1 MIQGDPQAEKTPRF
15 NFDIEAALKSIDTPE
30 TPLDVLFSNALR
42 LATENI
48 KKRTLFN
55 LDNKKVILK
64 GVRVYVCKN
73 LLNYQSDLYQIVDNL
88 GGDFSWFYS
97 QAPTNIDYS
106 SRLVVESVAKR
117 NREQIRKKL
126 V

>member
-15 NFDIEAALKSIDTPE
+15 NFDIEAAFKSIDTPE

-42 LATENI
+42 LVTENI

-55 LDNKKVILK
+55 LDNKKLILK

-73 LLNYQSDLYQIVDNL
+73 LLKYQSDLYQIVDNL